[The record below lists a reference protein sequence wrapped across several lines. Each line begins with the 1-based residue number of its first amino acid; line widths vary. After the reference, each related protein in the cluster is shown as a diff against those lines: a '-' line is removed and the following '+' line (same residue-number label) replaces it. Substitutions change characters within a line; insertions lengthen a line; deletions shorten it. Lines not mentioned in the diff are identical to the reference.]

1 MHHENDQADEAIA
14 KLNALLDDEKIT
26 VFTKEEVASI
36 KEMASAWQS
45 AKGFVRISRLMGG
58 TLKWFVGVGLA
69 WAAFKAGLFDSL
81 HWGSSAK

>member
-1 MHHENDQADEAIA
+1 MTARDDRTDEAVA
-14 KLNALLDDEKIT
+14 KLNRLLDDEKIT
-26 VFTKEEVASI
+26 VFTDEEVASI
-36 KEMASAWQS
+36 KEMVSAWQS